1 MHSSSH
7 IAISTREKAYKSS
20 MEQQPLTNLRKGFFG
35 GLLRD
40 EQQGRSKP
48 DQGLRLCSVFEP
60 PPSALVGRGVKFDPI
75 GGMQNHTA
83 ELTRAL
89 DRRGVVQT
97 VLTTRPP
104 TAPYF
109 QRFGEHTR
117 VIRVGLPLRR
127 FRQLYALQATI
138 IAPILA
144 LRADV
149 VHVHLGEDLAVLP
162 VGATA
167 ARLHHLPLVLTI
179 HMSLRHTLA
188 VSDLR
193 SSVLKTLGGPI
204 ERWGEHSA
212 EAVLVITPRLHR
224 LLLSEGVEE
233 DRLHLIP
240 PGVNPSLFEGPFED
254 PFSGVGR
261 PRILLVGRLAPQKGV
276 STLVEAAGLLK
287 DPSAKVLLV
296 GDGSERPKLEREAK
310 RIGVGDRV
318 RFEGFVAHE
327 RRPAALVHVDLL
339 VLPSLY
345 EELGTVLL
353 EAMQAGLPV
362 VASKTGGIPDVIED
376 GVNGMLVLPGEPE
389 ALARAIDRFLA
400 DRDLAR
406 RLSEGAQQRAK
417 DYDWEVLAER
427 VLAVYQGVSVGCLA
441 PIGSEDKKE
450 SMSPEPRR

>member
-1 MHSSSH
+1 
-7 IAISTREKAYKSS
+7 

-193 SSVLKTLGGPI
+193 SSVFKTLGGPI

-327 RRPAALVHVDLL
+327 RRPAALVHADLL

>member
-1 MHSSSH
+1 M
-7 IAISTREKAYKSS
+7 
-20 MEQQPLTNLRKGFFG
+20 
-35 GLLRD
+35 D
-40 EQQGRSKP
+40 DGRSAKP
-48 DQGLRLCSVFEP
+48 ERHLAEGIRVLRLCSVFEP
-60 PPSALVGRGVKFDPI
+60 PPSALVGRGVRFDPV

-97 VLTTRPP
+97 VVTTRPP

-109 QRFGEHTR
+109 QRLGDHAR
-117 VIRVGLPLRR
+117 VIRLGLPIRR
-127 FRQLYALQATI
+127 FRQLYAPQAAI

-144 LRADV
+144 ARSDV

-162 VGATA
+162 LGAAT
-167 ARLHHLPLVLTI
+167 ARLHRLPLVLTV
-179 HMSLRHTLA
+179 HTSLRHTLA

-193 SSVLKTLGGPI
+193 SALLKTIGSPI

-212 EAVLVITPRLHR
+212 GAVLVITPPLLR
-224 LLLSEGVEE
+224 LLLADGVDEH
-233 DRLHLIP
+233 RIHLIP

-254 PFSGVGR
+254 PFAGIRR
-261 PRILLVGRLAPQKGV
+261 PRVLFVGRLAPQKGV
-276 STLVEAAGLLK
+276 STLVEAAGLLE
-287 DPSAKVLLV
+287 DPSVRVLLV
-296 GDGSERPKLEREAK
+296 GDGPEQSKLEREAK
-310 RIGVGDRV
+310 RIGVADRLHFV
-318 RFEGFVAHE
+318 GFLAHE
-327 RRPAALVHVDLL
+327 RLPAVLAHADLL

-353 EAMQAGLPV
+353 QAIQAGLPV

-376 GVNGMLVLPGEPE
+376 GVNGMLVPPGEPE
-389 ALARAIDRFLA
+389 ALARAIDLLLA

-427 VLAVYQGVSVGCLA
+427 ILRVYQGVSAGCCLA
-441 PIGSEDKKE
+441 EECCS
-450 SMSPEPRR
+450 